1 MTKLIVP
8 ALLCAIAVGQMTLA
22 RVSTLT
28 AWKGGGFGMFA
39 SVDRPNNRY
48 LSIVGYDAAGYPHT
62 IDVPWRRF
70 TYSQPLTKRFARRT
84 MAFPSETRLSQIA
97 EAVLNADLRRS
108 TDPDTPPS
116 SLMDSPY
123 ELSLVAGLRS
133 GHQVDVVGPM
143 RSDLSISGLQ
153 RIEARVLVLDVDVEQ
168 GRVFFRPLGS
178 PGATRNNP
186 ISAHR

>member
-1 MTKLIVP
+1 M
-8 ALLCAIAVGQMTLA
+8 
-22 RVSTLT
+22 
-28 AWKGGGFGMFA
+28 
-39 SVDRPNNRY
+39 
-48 LSIVGYDAAGYPHT
+48 
-62 IDVPWRRF
+62 
-70 TYSQPLTKRFARRT
+70 
-84 MAFPSETRLSQIA
+84 
-97 EAVLNADLRRS
+97 LNADLRRS